1 MRCLLDTHL
10 LLWVGVSDDEME
22 SAGGLSAAAVALIDD
37 PANELIF
44 SAASIWEVAIKA
56 GRGRPDFAVNPYLLR
71 RGLLDNGYTELPI
84 TGAHAAAVVGLPNH
98 HRDPFGRLLVAQ
110 ATVEGITLLT
120 ADARLAGYPGPILR
134 V

>member
-1 MRCLLDTHL
+1 MRYLLDTHL

-22 SAGGLSAAAVALIDD
+22 TTGGLSAAAVALIDD

-44 SAASIWEVAIKA
+44 SAVSIWEVAIKA

-71 RGLLDNGYTELPI
+71 RGLLDNGYVELAI
-84 TGAHAAAVVGLPNH
+84 TGAHAAAVMGLPDH
-98 HRDPFGRLLVAQ
+98 HRDPFDRLLVAQ
-110 ATVEGITLLT
+110 ATIEGVTLLT
-120 ADARLAGYPGPILR
+120 ADANLAAYPGPVLR

>member
-1 MRCLLDTHL
+1 MKYLLDTHL
-10 LLWVGVSDDEME
+10 LLWAAEFSTAIRR
-22 SAGGLSAAAVALIDD
+22 AGGLSAAAVALIKD

-44 SAASIWEVAIKA
+44 SAVSIWEVAIKA
-56 GRGRPDFAVNPYLLR
+56 GLGHPDFAVNPHVLR

-84 TGAHAAAVVGLPNH
+84 SSAHAAAVMELPDH
-98 HRDPFGRLLVAQ
+98 HMDPFDRLLVAQ

-120 ADARLAGYPGPILR
+120 ADAKLAGYPGPVLR